1 MTHKSSAKILIAAAC
16 CIVTVVLVMLAVV
29 PFLNGIFEVKVNI
42 EEYPVAT
49 ETIVEPPEEVPVT
62 VYYIMEEESKKIS
75 GIYVEV
81 FPTAGNTVY
90 YLEVP
95 ADTRV
100 TLSEDLYKS
109 LQAYAPELPQ
119 YLKLSNMA
127 ENFSEEYSM
136 TGCNRILSEALDVS
150 LTEYVRTEKEFFD
163 SWLELQTLSG
173 KGASFFDGYANW
185 VENSSSGRSR
195 EERWNYYESRRLVS
209 EVVVETAPGNREKD
223 GYTVSEKRSGEWIRE
238 RMLREN
244 K

>member
-1 MTHKSSAKILIAAAC
+1 VTHKSLAKILIAAAC
-16 CIVTVVLVMLAVV
+16 CIFAVVLVMLAVV
-29 PFLNGIFEVKVNI
+29 PFLNGIFAVEVNI
-42 EEYPVAT
+42 EEYNVAT
-49 ETIVEPPEEVPVT
+49 ETVVEPPEEVPVT
-62 VYYIMEEESKKIS
+62 VYYIMEEESEKIS

-100 TLSEDLYKS
+100 TLSEELYKS

-127 ENFSEEYSM
+127 ENFSGEYSM
-136 TGCNRILSEALDVS
+136 AGCNRILSEVLEVS
-150 LTEYVRTEKEFFD
+150 LTEYVKAEKGNFD
-163 SWLELQTLSG
+163 FWLELQSLP
-173 KGASFFDGYANW
+173 KKDASFFDGYAVW
-185 VENSSSGRSR
+185 MENSLSGRLP
-195 EERWNYYESRRLVS
+195 EERWCYYESRRQVS

-223 GYTVSEKRSGEWIRE
+223 GYAVSGKRSGEWIRE
-238 RMLREN
+238 RMLRE